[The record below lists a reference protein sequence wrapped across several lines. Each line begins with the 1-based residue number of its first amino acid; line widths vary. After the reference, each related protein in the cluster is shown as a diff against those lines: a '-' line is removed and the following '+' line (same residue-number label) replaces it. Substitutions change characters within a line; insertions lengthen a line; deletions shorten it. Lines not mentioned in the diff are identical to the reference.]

1 MSTRAPFMNSA
12 YSGYYHRDVP
22 KENDELT
29 HVGPNTPCGEYL
41 RRFWQPAAYSDEL
54 TDLPKKLRI
63 LGEDLV
69 VEHKVVRVGIQGQ
82 FLEQTAGVGAVP
94 GVVFG

>member
-1 MSTRAPFMNSA
+1 MVTRSPFMNTA

-22 KENDELT
+22 KENEELT

-41 RRFWQPAAYSDEL
+41 RRFWQPVAYSDEL

-69 VEHKVVRVGIQGQ
+69 IYRDFNRNVG
-82 FLEQTAGVGAVP
+82 
-94 GVVFG
+94 